1 MCLLK
6 TGQGLAPTPCDQ
18 TSHLHVY
25 RCHLLNSDLLSA
37 FFPFVLFFSAQFR
50 PFLTSL
56 RTCLRSE
63 PLFFF
68 YFTTLLTNI
77 HWLLHCLRIKMQP
90 FLQGHRNLSPL
101 HSALHLDLLL
111 CEQERTFILF
121 SCFDLVYPISPPPM
135 LPANISFHS
144 PSCLLPQRPS
154 LAHTSILIF
163 ISTLMLLN
171 FNSFHK
177 FLNTRGCFLQSS
189 GTLVLARES

>member
-63 PLFFF
+63 PFFF

-121 SCFDLVYPISPPPM
+121 SCFDLVYPISPPPCSQLTFLSTP
-135 LPANISFHS
+135 LPVF
-144 PSCLLPQRPS
+144 
-154 LAHTSILIF
+154 
-163 ISTLMLLN
+163 
-171 FNSFHK
+171 FHK
-177 FLNTRGCFLQSS
+177 GPHWPIPQYSS
-189 GTLVLARES
+189 LSAR